1 MKRFLSIT
9 LIICIFIVSAFVLS
23 GCTSNNISVG
33 STSVKSVDNKII
45 VKTNDG
51 ATMTTTTYVYT
62 NNVISS
68 VKSVQDYYDDFSNL
82 EEAYN
87 NMVSEP
93 IVLSMYTRIEKK
105 NNTLELE
112 FADVLYEQY
121 ENMSQEE
128 LYNYMKQLYNA
139 Q

>member
-1 MKRFLSIT
+1 MKRFLGIT
-9 LIICIFIVSAFVLS
+9 LIVCVIIASIFVFT
-23 GCTSNNISVG
+23 GCTSDDISVG
-33 STSVKSVDNKII
+33 SASVKSLDNKII

-51 ATMTTTTYVYT
+51 ATMTTTTYVYN

-68 VKSVQDYYDDFSNL
+68 VKSVQDYYDNILSL

-93 IVLSMYTRIEKK
+93 IVLSMYKSIEKK
-105 NNTLELE
+105 NNILELE
-112 FADVLYEQY
+112 FAEVLYEQY
-121 ENMSQEE
+121 KNMSQEE
-128 LYNYMKQLYNA
+128 LYSYMKQLYNV

>member
-93 IVLSMYTRIEKK
+93 IVLSMYKSIEKK

-112 FADVLYEQY
+112 FAEVLYEQY
-121 ENMSQEE
+121 KNMSQEE
-128 LYNYMKQLYNA
+128 LYSYMKQLYNV

>member
-9 LIICIFIVSAFVLS
+9 LIICIIIASIFVFT
-23 GCTSNNISVG
+23 GCTSDDISVG